1 MRTQVVSDQVK
12 LLLDEQNVYMLLK
25 CDFIDEL
32 IMTHPHLSLFLMK
45 TLPLLMIQLGFG
57 NPDVIQA
64 SDNHSH
70 WVAKDTNFE
79 ATQTAPPVAA
89 PPIYTETQD
98 GRTFSLHSSG
108 KVASIQ
114 VSSAVMDR
122 WNSSTQGFNDASDR
136 NTLTQAIYGFVEDD
150 FDFIFFVN
158 NNEEKPSSIPYF
170 GQLISVSRSITG
182 ITRFN
187 NFDNTSS
194 TGSAGRLQSYIHLP
208 YFNAIQQG
216 PTLHELAHN
225 WANFFQNFELASPSG
240 NFAALPH
247 WGWTSIPGQLGGF
260 DPSTL
265 EDLGG
270 GNWKAASGIP
280 GRTSFG
286 GTANG
291 GNSLP
296 YANWELYL
304 MGLMPVDSLYD
315 ITYFTEIVTDAE
327 RVGQGEFSGTLNT
340 YTVNQFLADR
350 GPRVP
355 AFGDAPTN
363 FTTLFV
369 VVTDTPLSDSEWAAI
384 SEQVEWLTFEGN
396 DASSLY
402 NFYEATRGVGTL
414 NPDISNSLINGEVSI
429 SIKPNEFSQLRI
441 SESPQQWEFHV
452 KSALTVYFYD
462 VQGNKQTFELAPG
475 THFWEKG
482 HRTYFVQFENQGQME
497 TFKIIG
503 K

>member
-1 MRTQVVSDQVK
+1 
-12 LLLDEQNVYMLLK
+12 MLLK
-25 CDFIDEL
+25 CKSLNEP
-32 IMTHPHLSLFLMK
+32 IMNISNLSYLMK
-45 TLPLLMIQLGFG
+45 SLPLLMIQWGFS
-57 NPDVIQA
+57 NPDLLQN
-64 SDNHSH
+64 SDNHSD
-70 WVAKDTNFE
+70 WVAEDSSHEILQFK
-79 ATQTAPPVAA
+79 PPAAA
-89 PPIYTETQD
+89 PPIYTETQE

-108 KVASIQ
+108 KVASIE
-114 VSSAVMDR
+114 VSSSVMDK
-122 WNSSTQGFNDASDR
+122 WNSSTQGFNDATDR

-150 FDFIFFVN
+150 FDFIFYIN
-158 NNEEKPSSIPYF
+158 NNESKPESIPYF

-225 WANFFQNFELASPSG
+225 WANFFENFELASPSG

-247 WGWTSIPGQLGGF
+247 WGWTGIPGQLGGF

-270 GNWKAASGIP
+270 GNWKATSGIP
-280 GRTSFG
+280 GRTTFG

-304 MGLMPVDSLYD
+304 MGLMPVDSLDD
-315 ITYFTEIVTDAE
+315 ITYFTEIVTDAD
-327 RVGQGEFSGTLNT
+327 RVGRGEFSGTLNT
-340 YTVNQFLADR
+340 YSVNQFLTDR

-355 AFGDAPTN
+355 AFGDAPTE

-369 VVTDTPLSDSEWAAI
+369 VVTDTPLSDAEWTTI

-396 DASSLY
+396 DESSLY

-414 NPDISNSLINGEVSI
+414 KPDISSSLLNGEVSL
-429 SIKPNEFSQLRI
+429 SIMPNKVSKLAI
-441 SESPQQWEFHV
+441 SENNQQWEFHV
-452 KSALTVYFYD
+452 KSTITVNFYD
-462 VQGNKQTFELAPG
+462 VQGNKQTFELTPG
-475 THFWEKG
+475 IHHWEKG
-482 HRTYFVQFENQGQME
+482 PQTYFVQYENQGQME
-497 TFKIIG
+497 TFKILG